1 MALGLCPV
9 VRDGREGA
17 EREKETQRQ
26 DPEKRKEGGEVRS
39 GGGGAGRRIPIISR
53 IRELEPTLLFL

>member
-1 MALGLCPV
+1 M

>member
-26 DPEKRKEGGEVRS
+26 DPEKRKEGGEVRR
-39 GGGGAGRRIPIISR
+39 GGWGSWRDGVAGL
-53 IRELEPTLLFL
+53 RESQERFQSQ